1 MAKTSGLTKA
11 FAWFFALT
19 GVLTVYVAATS
30 ESSTSGGDGRE
41 TLLSSG
47 ACATAKNAVRDYLK
61 APSTAKFSD
70 CYEVRANE
78 EGTRFFVKGH
88 VDAHNS
94 FGAMLR
100 KEYAVFVVMPK
111 GGTISDMTAE
121 KIAIN

>member
-19 GVLTVYVAATS
+19 GVLTVYIAATS
-30 ESSTSGGDGRE
+30 ESSTSGDSRE
-41 TLLSSG
+41 TLLFSG
-47 ACATAKNAVRDYLK
+47 ACTTAKNAVRDHLK

-78 EGTRFFVKGH
+78 DRTRFFVKGH